1 MTEFTSFPASG
12 ARLRGRTLW
21 DLFAEVRSIVPIK
34 TIDQNVG
41 PSNIAMQEV
50 DEVLAFLEAEK
61 LYAFH
66 LHFQHS
72 TGTTPDIKFGFSYP
86 TGTTMDYAAFVFGS
100 TGTWVATRNTET
112 AVFSPSGGST
122 QSSAWL
128 HGTIQ
133 VGSESGFLQLMS
145 AQNTSDA
152 STTNVEA
159 GTMFRLSRIDP

>member
-1 MTEFTSFPASG
+1 MPFTSFPASG
-12 ARLRGRTLW
+12 ARLRGKTLW
-21 DLFAEVRSIVPIK
+21 DLFAEVYTTAGIK

-41 PSNIAMQEV
+41 PSNTTMQDV
-50 DEVLAFLEAEK
+50 DDVLVFLEADAIYE
-61 LYAFH
+61 FD

-86 TGTTMDYAAFVFGS
+86 TGTTMDYAAWVFGS

-112 AVFSPSGGST
+112 AVFSPNGGST

-128 HGTIQ
+128 HGRIN

-145 AQNTSDA
+145 AQNTSDN

-159 GTMFRLSRIDP
+159 GTMFRISRIAP